1 MSSITAKFILEM
13 LGRPA
18 DHLTT
23 TLNELIT
30 KMGSEKGISVIS
42 KEIHKPKPVEKV
54 ENLWTAFADIELEF
68 DTLQH
73 FFNAVI
79 MYMPA
84 HVEIVNPDSFKLN
97 AFELNELSNFVVSR
111 LHNYDAVAKK
121 LMGEREILISKLEHL
136 RKGGKIE
143 DVFGTPEQQAE
154 MQRRA
159 QSQANQINQSSQE
172 MPKEKVEDKNKK
184 SKKNKKKKK

>member
-1 MSSITAKFILEM
+1 MITITTKFILEI

-18 DHLTT
+18 EHLTVS
-23 TLNELIT
+23 LNELID

-42 KEIHKPKPVEKV
+42 KEVHKPKAVEKTN
-54 ENLWTAFADIELEF
+54 NLWTAFADIELEF
-68 DTLQH
+68 ETLQH

-84 HVEIVNPDSFKLN
+84 HVEIVNPDSVKLN

-154 MQRRA
+154 RQRQA
-159 QSQANQINQSSQE
+159 QIQANELNPQSQQV
-172 MPKEKVEDKNKK
+172 PKEKENAK
-184 SKKNKKKKK
+184 SKKTKKKK